1 MYNKKSK
8 SLREI
13 IQDCNLAIGE
23 VYVKHFPLAETGD
36 ESPSAK
42 HFLNEALE
50 ENIKEWFLY
59 NASKHYQLE
68 EDI

>member
-1 MYNKKSK
+1 MTKEPK

-13 IQDCNLAIGE
+13 IQDCDFAIGE

-36 ESPSAK
+36 ESPTAK

-50 ENIKEWFLY
+50 ENIKDWWFY
-59 NASKHYQLE
+59 NASKNYSLE
-68 EDI
+68 GDV

>member
-8 SLREI
+8 SLSAI

-36 ESPSAK
+36 ESPTAK
-42 HFLNEALE
+42 YSLDEALE
-50 ENIKEWFLY
+50 ENIKDWWFY
-59 NASKHYQLE
+59 NASKNYSLE
-68 EDI
+68 GDV

>member
-1 MYNKKSK
+1 MTKEPK

-36 ESPSAK
+36 ESPTAK
-42 HFLNEALE
+42 YSLDEALE
-50 ENIKEWFLY
+50 ENIKDWWFY
-59 NASKHYQLE
+59 NASKHYSLE
-68 EDI
+68 GDV